1 MLCFFLTLFLI
12 LSIVYF
18 CKMISV
24 ENIAISFNGAFLFKK
39 VSFQLKNGAK
49 VGLVGKNGAGKST
62 LLKLL
67 TGEMEYDS
75 GNLVIPKEY
84 KIGYLK
90 QDLGIQGDN
99 SVREEAMKAFA
110 NQSDLEVQ
118 YENITKELE
127 IRTDYESD
135 EYSELIQKISDL
147 GTQLEISGSSQN
159 AGDVDKILIGL
170 GFSQNELDQN
180 IREFSGGWR
189 MRVELAKILLQQPDA
204 LLLDEPTN
212 HLDIESID
220 WLEKYLQN
228 YSGILVLISHDQE
241 FLDNVTGRT
250 IEINGGRIYDFKCG
264 YTKYLTQREELFHL
278 KRAAKANQDREI
290 AQLERFIDRFRAQA
304 TKASAVQNKIKQ
316 LEKIDRIEVDE
327 RVVETMKIRFAN
339 PPRGGQQV
347 VTLKKCSKSYE
358 DKQVLKNV
366 DFIIG
371 RHEKLAF
378 VGKNGEGKSTLAKMI
393 VGAVK
398 SEGTI
403 ELGHNINLGYYAQ
416 NQAEELDLNKT
427 VFETIDHIARG
438 DIRTKIRDL
447 LGAFLFR
454 GEDIDKKVKVLSG
467 GEKGRLALCKLL
479 LEPYNFLVLDEPTNH
494 LDIPSKQILKD
505 ALLNYEGTVLLVSH
519 DREFLRGLVDKVYEF
534 KNKTV
539 KEYAGGID
547 FFLEQRK
554 ISQLNDLNEIKSK
567 SRKVQKES
575 RNNNTSIKE
584 LDLLIKKTSNRVNV
598 AERKVNE
605 LDKKKE
611 ALEEEMNKPESASNL
626 DLFTKF
632 NRLENEL
639 FTKMQEWEKATDELD
654 KLKKNKIKL
663 LRS

>member
-1 MLCFFLTLFLI
+1 
-12 LSIVYF
+12 
-18 CKMISV
+18 MISV
-24 ENIAISFNGAFLFKK
+24 ENIAISFNGNFLFKK

-67 TGEMEYDS
+67 TGDIEYDA
-75 GNLVIPKEY
+75 GNLVIPKDFN
-84 KIGYLK
+84 IGYLK

-99 SVREEAMKAFA
+99 SIREEAMKAFSE
-110 NQSDLEVQ
+110 QSELESE
-118 YENITKELE
+118 YESISKELE
-127 IRTDYESD
+127 VRTDYESE
-135 EYSELIQKISDL
+135 EYANLIQKISDL
-147 GTQLEISGSSQN
+147 GSDLEISGSSQN
-159 AGDVDKILIGL
+159 VGDVDKILIGL
-170 GFSQNELDQN
+170 GFAQKELDRN

-189 MRVELAKILLQQPDA
+189 MRVELAKILLQEPDA

-220 WLEKYLQN
+220 WIENYLKN
-228 YSGILVLISHDQE
+228 YAGILVLISHDQE
-241 FLDNVTGRT
+241 FLDNVTSRT

-264 YTKYLTQREELFHL
+264 YSSYLRQREELFDL
-278 KRAAKANQDREI
+278 QRAAKANQNREI

-316 LEKIDRIEVDE
+316 LEKMERIEVDE
-327 RVVETMKIRFAN
+327 RVVESMRIRFAQ

-347 VTLKKCSKSYE
+347 VTIKNCSKAYE
-358 DKQVLKNV
+358 DKQVLK
-366 DFIIG
+366 DIGFIIG
-371 RHEKLAF
+371 RQEKLAF

-398 SEGTI
+398 GEGTL

-416 NQAEELDLNKT
+416 NQAEDLDLNKT
-427 VFETIDHIARG
+427 VFETIDSIARG

-447 LGAFLFR
+447 LGAFLFK

-505 ALLNYEGTVLLVSH
+505 ALLNYSGTVLLVSH

-534 KNKTV
+534 KNKSV

-554 ISQLNDLNEIKSK
+554 INQLNDLNEFKLK
-567 SRKVQKES
+567 PNKVQKTS
-575 RNNNTSIKE
+575 KNNNYKSLKE
-584 LDLLIKKTSNRVNV
+584 LDILIKKISNKVNA
-598 AERKVNE
+598 AERKVSE

-611 ALEEEMNKPESASNL
+611 ELEQEMNKKVSSTNL

-632 NRLENEL
+632 NRVENDL
-639 FTKMQEWEKATDELD
+639 FAKLQEWENATEELEG
-654 KLKKNKIKL
+654 LKKSKIEL
-663 LRS
+663 LKQ

>member
-1 MLCFFLTLFLI
+1 
-12 LSIVYF
+12 
-18 CKMISV
+18 MISV
-24 ENIAISFNGAFLFKK
+24 ENIAISFNGNFLFKK

-67 TGEMEYDS
+67 TGYVEYDE
-75 GNLVIPKEY
+75 GNLVIPKDY

-90 QDLGIQGDN
+90 QDLGTQGDN
-99 SVREEAMKAFA
+99 SVREEAMKAFSD
-110 NQSDLEVQ
+110 QSEMEAEYESVTKALE
-118 YENITKELE
+118 T
-127 IRTDYESD
+127 RTDYESD
-135 EYSELIQKISDL
+135 EYSELIQRISDL
-147 GTQLEISGSSQN
+147 GAELEMSGSSQN
-159 AGDVDKILIGL
+159 VGDVDKILIGL
-170 GFSQNELDQN
+170 GFSQHELDQN

-189 MRVELAKILLQQPDA
+189 MRVELAKILLQEPDT

-220 WLEKYLQN
+220 WLENYLKN
-228 YSGILVLISHDQE
+228 YAGILVLISHDQE
-241 FLDNVTGRT
+241 FLDNITSRT

-264 YTKYLTQREELFHL
+264 YSNYLTQREELFEL
-278 KRAAKANQDREI
+278 QRAAKANQDREV

-316 LEKIDRIEVDE
+316 LEKMDRIEVDE
-327 RVVETMKIRFAN
+327 RVVETMKIRFAE

-347 VTLKKCSKSYE
+347 VTMKNCSKAYE
-358 DKQVLKNV
+358 DKQVLSGI

-371 RHEKLAF
+371 RQEKLAF

-398 SEGTI
+398 GEGEI

-416 NQAEELDLNKT
+416 NQAEELELDKT
-427 VFETIDHIARG
+427 VFETIDDIARG

-447 LGAFLFR
+447 LGSFLFR

-494 LDIPSKQILKD
+494 LDIPSKEILKD
-505 ALLNYEGTVLLVSH
+505 ALLNYAGTILVVSH
-519 DREFLRGLVDKVYEF
+519 DREFLRGLTDKVYEF
-534 KNKTV
+534 KNKSV

-554 ISQLNDLNEIKSK
+554 ITQLNDLNEVKSK
-567 SRKVQKES
+567 PSKIPKENKNGDYKS
-575 RNNNTSIKE
+575 KKE
-584 LDLLIKKTSNRVNV
+584 LDSLIKKASNKVAT
-598 AERKVNE
+598 AERKVGE
-605 LDKKKE
+605 LEKE
-611 ALEEEMNKPESASNL
+611 KDELEAKMNNPEFAS
-626 DLFTKF
+626 DSSLFTKF
-632 NRLENEL
+632 NKLENDL
-639 FTKMQEWEKATDELD
+639 FSKMQEWETAIEELD
-654 KLKKNKIKL
+654 QLENKRKL
-663 LRS
+663 LLS

>member
-1 MLCFFLTLFLI
+1 
-12 LSIVYF
+12 
-18 CKMISV
+18 MISV

-378 VGKNGEGKSTLAKMI
+378 VGKNGEGKSTLAQMI

-611 ALEEEMNKPESASNL
+611 ALEQEMNKPESASNL
-626 DLFTKF
+626 DLFAKF

>member
-1 MLCFFLTLFLI
+1 
-12 LSIVYF
+12 
-18 CKMISV
+18 MISV
-24 ENIAISFNGAFLFKK
+24 ENIAISFNGNFLFKK

-67 TGEMEYDS
+67 TGHVEYDE

-90 QDLGIQGDN
+90 QDLGQQGDN
-99 SVREEAMKAFA
+99 SVRQEAMKAFSE
-110 NQSDLEVQ
+110 QSDMEFE
-118 YENITKELE
+118 YERINKELE
-127 IRTDYESD
+127 TRTDYESD
-135 EYSELIQKISDL
+135 EYTELIQKISDL
-147 GTQLEISGSSQN
+147 GSNLEMSGSSQN
-159 AGDVDKILIGL
+159 VGDVDKILIGL
-170 GFSQNELDQN
+170 GFTQPELDQN

-220 WLEKYLQN
+220 WLENYLKN

-241 FLDNVTGRT
+241 FLDNITART

-264 YTKYLTQREELFHL
+264 YTNYLTQREELFNL
-278 KRAAKANQDREI
+278 QRAAKANQDRQIE
-290 AQLERFIDRFRAQA
+290 QLERFIDRFRAQA

-316 LEKIDRIEVDE
+316 LEKLDRIEVDE
-327 RVVETMKIRFAN
+327 RVVESMRIRFAE

-347 VTLKKCSKSYE
+347 VTMKSCSKSY
-358 DKQVLKNV
+358 DQKHVLENV

-393 VGAVK
+393 VGEIK
-398 SEGTI
+398 SEGEI

-416 NQAEELDLNKT
+416 NQAEELNLEKT
-427 VFETIDHIARG
+427 VFETIDDIARG

-447 LGAFLFR
+447 LGSFLFK

-494 LDIPSKQILKD
+494 LDIPSKEILKD
-505 ALLNYEGTVLLVSH
+505 ALLNYTGTILVVSH

-534 KNKTV
+534 KNRNV

-554 ISQLNDLNEIKSK
+554 ISQLDDLNEVQVKSSSGGNLDKSEVHKSK
-567 SRKVQKES
+567 
-575 RNNNTSIKE
+575 KE
-584 LDLLIKKTSNRVNV
+584 LDSLIRKASNKV
-598 AERKVNE
+598 ATLERKVSDLEREKELLNSKMNNPEFASDTKLFLRFNE
-605 LDKKKE
+605 LEREMSRRMEEWGRSTENLEQLEKKRK
-611 ALEEEMNKPESASNL
+611 LQ
-626 DLFTKF
+626 F
-632 NRLENEL
+632 N
-639 FTKMQEWEKATDELD
+639 
-654 KLKKNKIKL
+654 
-663 LRS
+663 

>member
-1 MLCFFLTLFLI
+1 
-12 LSIVYF
+12 
-18 CKMISV
+18 MISV
-24 ENIAISFNGAFLFKK
+24 ENIGISFNGNFLFRK

-67 TGEMEYDS
+67 TGYVEYDE

-90 QDLGIQGDN
+90 QDLGTQGDN
-99 SVREEAMKAFA
+99 SVREEAMKAF
-110 NQSDLEVQ
+110 SDHSEMEAE
-118 YENITKELE
+118 YERVTKELE
-127 IRTDYESD
+127 TRTDYESD

-147 GTQLEISGSSQN
+147 GAHLEMSGSSQN
-159 AGDVDKILIGL
+159 AGDVDKILLGL
-170 GFSQNELDQN
+170 GFGQDELDRN

-228 YSGILVLISHDQE
+228 YAGILVLISHDQE
-241 FLDNVTGRT
+241 FLDNVTSRT

-264 YTKYLTQREELFHL
+264 YTKYLTQREELFEL
-278 KRAAKANQDREI
+278 QRAAKANQDREI

-316 LEKIDRIEVDE
+316 LERIERIEVDE
-327 RVVETMKIRFAN
+327 RVVEAMKIRFAE

-347 VTLKKCSKSYE
+347 ATLKKCSKNY
-358 DKQVLKNV
+358 DGKQVLEDI

-371 RHEKLAF
+371 RQEKIAF

-398 SEGTI
+398 GEGEI

-416 NQAEELDLNKT
+416 NQAEELDLEKT
-427 VFETIDHIARG
+427 VFETIDDIARG
-438 DIRTKIRDL
+438 EIRTKIRDL

-494 LDIPSKQILKD
+494 LDIPSKEILKD
-505 ALLNYEGTVLLVSH
+505 ALLNYAGTILVVSH

-534 KNKTV
+534 KNRTV

-554 ISQLNDLNEIKSK
+554 ISQLNDLNEIASKPIKTKKENTESDYKSK
-567 SRKVQKES
+567 
-575 RNNNTSIKE
+575 KE
-584 LDLLIKKTSNRVNV
+584 LDSLIKRASNKVSN
-598 AERKVNE
+598 AERKVAE
-605 LDKKKE
+605 
-611 ALEEEMNKPESASNL
+611 LEEEKTALETEMNNPKNASNT
-626 DLFTKF
+626 DLFSKF
-632 NRLENEL
+632 NKLEGVLIQKMEEWETATEELEQLEN
-639 FTKMQEWEKATDELD
+639 KR
-654 KLKKNKIKL
+654 KL
-663 LRS
+663 LLS

>member
-611 ALEEEMNKPESASNL
+611 ALEQEMNKPESASNL
-626 DLFTKF
+626 DLFAKF

>member
-1 MLCFFLTLFLI
+1 
-12 LSIVYF
+12 
-18 CKMISV
+18 MISV
-24 ENIAISFNGAFLFKK
+24 ENIGISFNGNFLFRK

-67 TGEMEYDS
+67 TGYVEYDE

-90 QDLGIQGDN
+90 QDLGTQGDN
-99 SVREEAMKAFA
+99 SVREEAMKAFSD
-110 NQSDLEVQ
+110 QSDMEAE
-118 YENITKELE
+118 YERVTKELE
-127 IRTDYESD
+127 TRTDYESD

-147 GTQLEISGSSQN
+147 GAHLEMSGSSQN
-159 AGDVDKILIGL
+159 AGDVDKILLGL
-170 GFSQNELDQN
+170 GFGQDELDRN

-228 YSGILVLISHDQE
+228 YAGILVLISHDQE
-241 FLDNVTGRT
+241 FLDNVTSRT

-264 YTKYLTQREELFHL
+264 YTKYLTQREELFEL
-278 KRAAKANQDREI
+278 QRAAKANQDREI

-316 LEKIDRIEVDE
+316 LERIERIEVDE
-327 RVVETMKIRFAN
+327 RVVEAMKIRFAE

-347 VTLKKCSKSYE
+347 ATLKNCSKNF
-358 DKQVLKNV
+358 DGKQVLEDI

-371 RHEKLAF
+371 RQEKIAF

-398 SEGTI
+398 GEGEI

-416 NQAEELDLNKT
+416 NQAEELDLEKT
-427 VFETIDHIARG
+427 VFETIDDIARG
-438 DIRTKIRDL
+438 EIRTKIRDL

-494 LDIPSKQILKD
+494 LDIPSKEILKD
-505 ALLNYEGTVLLVSH
+505 ALLNYAGTILVVSH

-534 KNKTV
+534 KNRTV

-554 ISQLNDLNEIKSK
+554 ISQLNDLNEIASKPTKTKKENAESDYKSK
-567 SRKVQKES
+567 
-575 RNNNTSIKE
+575 KE
-584 LDLLIKKTSNRVNV
+584 LDSLIKKASNKVSN
-598 AERKVNE
+598 AERKVAE
-605 LDKKKE
+605 
-611 ALEEEMNKPESASNL
+611 LEEEKTALETEMNDPENASNTN
-626 DLFTKF
+626 LFSKF
-632 NRLENEL
+632 NKLEGVL
-639 FTKMQEWEKATDELD
+639 IQKMEEWEKATEELEQ
-654 KLKKNKIKL
+654 LENKRKL
-663 LRS
+663 LLS